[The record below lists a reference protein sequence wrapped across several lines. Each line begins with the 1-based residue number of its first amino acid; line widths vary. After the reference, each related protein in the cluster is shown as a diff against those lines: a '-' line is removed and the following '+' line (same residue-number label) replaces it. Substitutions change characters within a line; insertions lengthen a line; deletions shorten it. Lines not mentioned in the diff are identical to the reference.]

1 MGIHWHTLHRDK
13 PLTLQQKMTLMKV
26 ALFGK
31 AFTDDRFNYLQLLIN
46 KLQTEGVSMIIA
58 DEFYKFIES
67 RVVFNSPVSTFNKQT
82 DLAGEIDFLIS
93 VGGDGTMLD
102 AITYIGDSGIPVLG
116 INLGRMG
123 FLSAI
128 NKEDI
133 DEAIDALV
141 QGNFRIDKR
150 SLIRLETKEKLFGTC
165 NYGLNELTVNKKDT
179 GTMILVY
186 VYVNNTL
193 LNAYWG
199 DGIIIATPTGSTAY
213 SLSCNGPIL
222 APDSENFVITPIA
235 THNLTVRPVVI
246 PDKSEI
252 MVRVE
257 GRMSQFLVGLD
268 SRYET
273 IDATTEMIVRKEKF
287 HINLVQRLN
296 DNFFTT
302 IRQKLMWGRDIR
314 I

>member
-1 MGIHWHTLHRDK
+1 
-13 PLTLQQKMTLMKV
+13 MKV
-26 ALFGK
+26 AVFGRM
-31 AFTDDRFNYLQLLIN
+31 FTDDRFSYMQLLID
-46 KLQTEGVSMIIA
+46 KLQNEGIEVMISE
-58 DEFYKFIES
+58 DFYEFIRTGIVIKDS
-67 RVVFNSPVSTFNKQT
+67 VDTFNKQS
-82 DLAGEIDFLIS
+82 DLSGLVDYLIS

-102 AITYIGDSGIPVLG
+102 AITYVGNSGIPVMG

-128 NKEDI
+128 HRDNI
-133 DEAIDALV
+133 SEAIDALIHKTY
-141 QGNFRIDKR
+141 RIDKR
-150 SLIRLETKEKLFGTC
+150 SLLRLETNNNLFGDY
-165 NYGLNELTVNKKDT
+165 NYALNELTINKKDT
-179 GTMILVY
+179 GSMILVS
-186 VYVNNTL
+186 VYVDNIL

-199 DGIIIATPTGSTAY
+199 DGVIIATPTGSTAY

-222 APDSENFVITPIA
+222 SPSSENFVITPIA

-246 PDKSEI
+246 PDKSELR
-252 MVRVE
+252 VRIE
-257 GRMSQFLVGLD
+257 GRKSQFLVGLD

-273 IDATTEMIVRKEKF
+273 VEADTEMLVRKENF
-287 HINLVQRLN
+287 QINLVQCLN

>member
-1 MGIHWHTLHRDK
+1 MNI
-13 PLTLQQKMTLMKV
+13 

-31 AFTDDRFNYLQLLIN
+31 KFTDDRFNYLQLLIN
-46 KLQTEGVSMIIA
+46 KLQAEDIPIIIA
-58 DEFYKFIES
+58 EDFFSYIKDK
-67 RVVFNSPVSTFNKQT
+67 VVIAGDVKTFSKHNELPGQ
-82 DLAGEIDFLIS
+82 ADFMIS
-93 VGGDGTMLD
+93 LGGDGTMLD
-102 AITYIGDSGIPVLG
+102 AITYIGNSGIPVMG

-123 FLSAI
+123 FLSGI
-128 NKEDI
+128 HQNEI
-133 DEAIDALV
+133 DQAIDALIKG
-141 QGNFRIDKR
+141 QFKIEKR
-150 SLIRLETKEKLFGTC
+150 SLLRLETKESLFGDC
-165 NYGLNELTVNKKDT
+165 NYALNELTINKKDT
-179 GTMILVY
+179 GSMILVY

-222 APDSENFVITPIA
+222 SPDSENFVITPIA

-246 PDKSEI
+246 PDKSELK
-252 MVRVE
+252 VRVE
-257 GRMSQFLVGLD
+257 GRLSQFLVGLD

-273 IDATTEMIVRKEKF
+273 IDATTEMTVRKEEF
-287 HINLVQRLN
+287 QINLVQRLN

-302 IRQKLMWGRDIR
+302 IRQKLMWGMDIR

>member
-1 MGIHWHTLHRDK
+1 
-13 PLTLQQKMTLMKV
+13 MKV
-26 ALFGK
+26 ALFGRVC
-31 AFTDDRFNYLQLLIN
+31 ADDRYNYLQLLVN
-46 KLQTEGVSMIIA
+46 KIQNEGISLVIWEDFYNCILNKITIA
-58 DEFYKFIES
+58 DG
-67 RVVFNSPVSTFNKQT
+67 VTTFNKQSDIT
-82 DLAGEIDFLIS
+82 GNVDYLIS

-102 AITYIGDSGIPVLG
+102 AITYIGDSGIPVMG

-123 FLSAI
+123 FLSSI
-128 NKEDI
+128 HKEEI
-133 DEAIDALV
+133 DEAISALV
-141 QGNFRIDKR
+141 NDQIRIEKR
-150 SLIRLETKEKLFGTC
+150 SLLMLETKEGLFGDF
-165 NYGLNELTVNKKDT
+165 NYALNELTVNKKDT
-179 GTMILVY
+179 GSMILVY

-222 APDSENFVITPIA
+222 TPDSENFVITPIA

-246 PDKSEI
+246 PDSCELK
-252 MVRVE
+252 VKVE

-273 IDATTEMIVRKEKF
+273 IDATTEMTIRKETF
-287 HINLVQRLN
+287 QINLVQRLN

>member
-1 MGIHWHTLHRDK
+1 
-13 PLTLQQKMTLMKV
+13 MKI

-31 AFTDDRFNYLQLLIN
+31 LFGDDRFNYLQLLIN
-46 KLQTEGVSMIIA
+46 KLQTEGISIIIA
-58 DEFYKFIES
+58 EEFYSYIKDRIILTEEIKTFNSQKDIES
-67 RVVFNSPVSTFNKQT
+67 GT
-82 DLAGEIDFLIS
+82 DFLIS
-93 VGGDGTMLD
+93 VGGDGTLLD
-102 AITYIGDSGIPVLG
+102 SIKYIGNSGIPIMG

-123 FLSAI
+123 FLSGI
-128 NKEDI
+128 NKEEI
-133 DEAIDALV
+133 DQAIEALV
-141 QGNFRIDKR
+141 NQQFKLDKR
-150 SLIRLETKEKLFGTC
+150 SLIRLETRQALFGEH
-165 NYGLNELTVNKKDT
+165 NYALNELTINKKDT
-179 GTMILVY
+179 GSMILVY

-222 APDSENFVITPIA
+222 APDSENLLITPIA

-246 PDKSEI
+246 PDSCEI
-252 MVRVE
+252 KVRVE

-273 IDATTEMIVRKEKF
+273 IDSTTEMIIKKETF

-296 DNFFTT
+296 DSFFTT
-302 IRQKLMWGRDIR
+302 IRHKLMWGRDIR

>member
-1 MGIHWHTLHRDK
+1 
-13 PLTLQQKMTLMKV
+13 MKI

-31 AFTDDRFNYLQLLIN
+31 SIADDRFHYLQLLVN
-46 KLQTEGVSMIIA
+46 KLQTEGVSIVIAENFFEFIKSRII
-58 DEFYKFIES
+58 
-67 RVVFNSPVSTFNKQT
+67 FNNDISTFGKQT
-82 DLAGEIDFLIS
+82 DISGKVDYFIS

-102 AITYIGDSGIPVLG
+102 AITYIGNSGIPVMG

-123 FLSAI
+123 FLSGI
-128 NKEDI
+128 HKEEI
-133 DEAIDALV
+133 DQAIDALIK
-141 QGNFRIDKR
+141 GHFRIDKR
-150 SLIRLETKEKLFGTC
+150 SLLRLETKQNLFNEY
-165 NYGLNELTVNKKDT
+165 NYALNELTINKKDT
-179 GTMILVY
+179 GSMILVY

-246 PDKSEI
+246 PDKSELK
-252 MVRVE
+252 VRVE
-257 GRMSQFLVGLD
+257 GRMSQFLIGLD

-273 IDATTEMIVRKEKF
+273 IDASTEMIVRKEKF
-287 HINLVQRLN
+287 QINLVQRLN

>member
-1 MGIHWHTLHRDK
+1 
-13 PLTLQQKMTLMKV
+13 MKI

-31 AFTDDRFNYLQLLIN
+31 VFTDDRFNYLQLLLD
-46 KLQTEGVSMIIA
+46 KLTNEGIEIMIGQ
-58 DEFYKFIES
+58 EFYEFIQS
-67 RVVFNSPVSTFNKQT
+67 KVIITGDVKTFNKQS
-82 DLAGEIDFLIS
+82 DIEGIADFLIS

-102 AITYIGDSGIPVLG
+102 AITYIGNSGIPVMG

-123 FLSAI
+123 FLSGI
-128 NKEDI
+128 HKEEI
-133 DEAIDALV
+133 DPAIDALL
-141 QGNFRIDKR
+141 QGNYRIDKR
-150 SLIRLETKEKLFGTC
+150 SLLRLETKDNLFGQF
-165 NYGLNELTVNKKDT
+165 NYALNELTINKKGT
-179 GTMILVY
+179 GSMILVY
-186 VYVNNTL
+186 VYVNNVL

-222 APDSENFVITPIA
+222 APESENFVITPIA

-246 PDKSEI
+246 PDNSELK
-252 MVRVE
+252 VRVE
-257 GRMSQFLVGLD
+257 GRIAEFLVGLD

-273 IDATTEMIVRKEKF
+273 IDATTEMTVRKENF

-302 IRQKLMWGRDIR
+302 IRQKLLWGRDIR

>member
-1 MGIHWHTLHRDK
+1 MR
-13 PLTLQQKMTLMKV
+13 V

-31 AFTDDRFNYLQLLIN
+31 EFTDDRFNYLQLLIN
-46 KLQTEGVSMIIA
+46 KLGTQEIPIVIA
-58 DEFYKFIES
+58 EEFLKYIKGKVTLNDNVTTF
-67 RVVFNSPVSTFNKQT
+67 STQS
-82 DLAGEIDFLIS
+82 DLIDNVDCLIS

-102 AITYIGDSGIPVLG
+102 AITHIGSTGIPVMG

-123 FLSAI
+123 FLSGI
-128 NKEDI
+128 NRDEI
-133 DEAIDALV
+133 DEAINALV
-141 QGNFRIDKR
+141 NKNYRIDKR
-150 SLIRLETKEKLFGTC
+150 SLIRLETSQNLFGDI
-165 NYGLNELTVNKKDT
+165 NYALNELTVNKKDT
-179 GTMILVY
+179 GSMILVY

-252 MVRVE
+252 KVRVE

-273 IDATTEMIVRKEKF
+273 IDANTEMTVRKESF
-287 HINLVQRLN
+287 HINLIQRLN

>member
-1 MGIHWHTLHRDK
+1 
-13 PLTLQQKMTLMKV
+13 MKV
-26 ALFGK
+26 AVFGRM
-31 AFTDDRFNYLQLLIN
+31 FTEDRFSYMQLLID
-46 KLQTEGVSMIIA
+46 KLQNEGVSILIF
-58 DEFYKFIES
+58 DEFYEFIKTG
-67 RVVFNSPVSTFNKQT
+67 VVIAQPVITFNKQT
-82 DLAGEIDFLIS
+82 NLTGMVDYLIS

-102 AITYIGDSGIPVLG
+102 AITYIANSGIPVMG

-128 NKEDI
+128 HRDNI
-133 DEAIDALV
+133 SGAIDALL
-141 QGNFRIDKR
+141 QANYRIDKR
-150 SLIRLETKEKLFGTC
+150 SLLRLETENHLFGEH
-165 NYGLNELTVNKKDT
+165 NYALNELTINKKDT
-179 GTMILVY
+179 GSMILVS
-186 VYVNNTL
+186 VYVDDVL

-199 DGIIIATPTGSTAY
+199 DGVIIATPTGSTAY

-222 APDSENFVITPIA
+222 SPDSENFVITPIA
-235 THNLTVRPVVI
+235 THNLTVRPIVI

-252 MVRVE
+252 KVRVE
-257 GRMSQFLVGLD
+257 GRKLQFLVGLD

-273 IDATTEMIVRKEKF
+273 IKSDTEMIVRKEHF
-287 HINLVQRLN
+287 QVNLVQCLN

>member
-1 MGIHWHTLHRDK
+1 
-13 PLTLQQKMTLMKV
+13 MKV
-26 ALFGK
+26 ALFGRVC
-31 AFTDDRFNYLQLLIN
+31 ADDRYNYLQLLLN
-46 KLQTEGVSMIIA
+46 KIQNEGISLVVWEDFFKCISTKITVSNGVA
-58 DEFYKFIES
+58 
-67 RVVFNSPVSTFNKQT
+67 TFNKPS
-82 DLAGEIDFLIS
+82 DIAGQVDYLIS

-102 AITYIGDSGIPVLG
+102 AITFIGDSAIPMMG

-123 FLSAI
+123 FLSSI
-128 NKEDI
+128 HKEEI
-133 DEAIDALV
+133 DEAISALV
-141 QGNFRIDKR
+141 NGQIKIEKR
-150 SLIRLETKEKLFGTC
+150 SLIRLETKEGLFGST
-165 NYGLNELTVNKKDT
+165 NYALNELTVNKKDT
-179 GTMILVY
+179 GSMILVY

-246 PDKSEI
+246 PDSCELK
-252 MVRVE
+252 VRVE

-273 IDATTEMIVRKEKF
+273 IDATTEMIIRKEKF

>member
-1 MGIHWHTLHRDK
+1 
-13 PLTLQQKMTLMKV
+13 MKI

-31 AFTDDRFNYLQLLIN
+31 VFSEDRFNYVQLLIN
-46 KLQTEGVSMIIA
+46 KLKSEGISIIVA
-58 DEFYKFIES
+58 EDFLKYIKSKVIIEDD
-67 RVVFNSPVSTFNKQT
+67 VETFNKRS
-82 DLAGEIDFLIS
+82 DLIGNVDYLIS

-102 AITYIGDSGIPVLG
+102 AITYISDSDIPVMG
-116 INLGRMG
+116 VNLGRLG
-123 FLSAI
+123 FLSGI
-128 NKEDI
+128 HKEEI
-133 DEAIDALV
+133 DEAINALI
-141 QGNFRIDKR
+141 QGTFRIDKR
-150 SLIRLETKEKLFGTC
+150 SLIRLETKDSLFGEH
-165 NYGLNELTVNKKDT
+165 NYALNELTINKKDT
-179 GTMILVY
+179 GSMILVY
-186 VYVNNTL
+186 VYVNNVL
-193 LNAYWG
+193 LNSYWG

-246 PDKSEI
+246 PDSSEI
-252 MVRVE
+252 KVRVE

-273 IDATTEMIVRKEKF
+273 IDATTEMIIRKEKF
-287 HINLVQRLN
+287 YINLVQRLN

-314 I
+314 L

>member
-1 MGIHWHTLHRDK
+1 
-13 PLTLQQKMTLMKV
+13 MKI

-31 AFTDDRFNYLQLLIN
+31 VFTDNRFNYLQLIVN
-46 KLQTEGVSMIIA
+46 KLRNEGIQIMIAEVFYEFIKAKVIFDENTE
-58 DEFYKFIES
+58 
-67 RVVFNSPVSTFNKQT
+67 TFNKQS
-82 DLAGEIDFLIS
+82 DLQGNADFLIS

-102 AITYIGDSGIPVLG
+102 AITYIGNSGIPVLG

-123 FLSAI
+123 FLSGI

-133 DEAIDALV
+133 DQAIDALI
-141 QGNFRIDKR
+141 QGHYRIDKR
-150 SLIRLETKEKLFGTC
+150 SLLRLETKQNLFGKF
-165 NYGLNELTVNKKDT
+165 NYALNELTINKKGT
-179 GTMILVY
+179 GSMILVY

-246 PDKSEI
+246 PDKSELK
-252 MVRVE
+252 VRVE
-257 GRMSQFLVGLD
+257 GRISEFLIGLD

-273 IDATTEMIVRKEKF
+273 IDATTEMIVRKEDF
-287 HINLVQRLN
+287 QINLVQRLN

-302 IRQKLMWGRDIR
+302 IRQKLLWGRDIR

>member
-1 MGIHWHTLHRDK
+1 MR
-13 PLTLQQKMTLMKV
+13 V

-31 AFTDDRFNYLQLLIN
+31 MFSDDRFNYLQLLIN
-46 KLQTEGVSMIIA
+46 KLHSEGIETII
-58 DEFYKFIES
+58 EEHFYKFVKEKVIFTND
-67 RVVFNSPVSTFNKQT
+67 VVTFKSKA
-82 DLAGEIDFLIS
+82 DLQSNIDFMLS

-102 AITYIGDSGIPVLG
+102 SITYIGDSGIPVMG
-116 INLGRMG
+116 INMGRMG
-123 FLSAI
+123 FLSSI
-128 NKEDI
+128 NKEEI
-133 DEAIDALV
+133 DQAIDALV
-141 QGNFRIDKR
+141 QGNFRLDKR
-150 SLIRLETKEKLFGTC
+150 SLLSLETRDNLFGDF
-165 NYGLNELTVNKKDT
+165 NYALNELTINKKDT
-179 GTMILVY
+179 GSMILVY

-199 DGIIIATPTGSTAY
+199 DGLIIATPTGSTAY

-222 APDSENFVITPIA
+222 APESENFVITPIA

-246 PDKSEI
+246 PDKSELK
-252 MVRVE
+252 VRVE

-273 IDATTEMIVRKEKF
+273 IDATTEMIVRKERF
-287 HINLVQRLN
+287 QINLVQRLN

-302 IRQKLMWGRDIR
+302 IRQKLLWGRDIR